1 MPVACLV
8 LMTPSSTA
16 SEEEDCRLAEEE
28 QKKEE
33 EVAVRCG
40 LCSITLSRIVV
51 RIGEVAVSFL
61 SNSGSTTIREGSR
74 IHGIQPLEEQLL
86 YSKYETG
93 TQH

>member
-1 MPVACLV
+1 
-8 LMTPSSTA
+8 MTPSSTA

-28 QKKEE
+28 QKKE

-74 IHGIQPLEEQLL
+74 IHGIHSTSRGTAALL
-86 YSKYETG
+86 KV
-93 TQH
+93 

>member
-1 MPVACLV
+1 
-8 LMTPSSTA
+8 MTPSSTA
-16 SEEEDCRLAEEE
+16 SEEEEDCRLAEEE

-33 EVAVRCG
+33 EEKVAVRCG

-74 IHGIQPLEEQLL
+74 IHGIHSTSKGTAALL
-86 YSKYETG
+86 KV
-93 TQH
+93 

>member
-1 MPVACLV
+1 
-8 LMTPSSTA
+8 MTPSSTA
-16 SEEEDCRLAEEE
+16 SEEEEDCRLAEEE

-74 IHGIQPLEEQLL
+74 IHGIQSTSRGTAALL
-86 YSKYETG
+86 KV
-93 TQH
+93 

>member
-1 MPVACLV
+1 
-8 LMTPSSTA
+8 MTPSSTA
-16 SEEEDCRLAEEE
+16 SEEEEEDCRLAEEE
-28 QKKEE
+28 QKREEE

-61 SNSGSTTIREGSR
+61 SNSGSTTIREASR
-74 IHGIQPLEEQLL
+74 IQPLEEQLL
-86 YSKYETG
+86 YLKYETG